1 MQITGSPWVAR
12 RNFLRVLSVH
22 AVGGTV
28 PSWAQPA
35 RTQGGARP
43 LTVAQIV
50 DMSAR
55 QVDVTKDFLLGS
67 RIAWQEINAKGG
79 LQGAPVKH
87 LVMEV
92 DGSLASLRDALH
104 TIRADAQC
112 ALLFGTAGD
121 PAASQITAWI
131 EQEAGGLAHVAPWLH
146 NTANLAHTGTYP
158 IFATRQEQI
167 AHAIKSLAVMGVNH
181 IGVVYGTAQ
190 EHTDYH
196 QDVAS
201 MVKALKLS
209 VTALQTQGDLLNLAK
224 SLRQDSPRILLFI
237 GGSPE
242 LIRFTQGIE
251 KQATQRYVIATSD
264 VNLQSMAQLGTS
276 RYAPIIATQ
285 VVPMVNSNLP
295 LVKAFRTALGKL
307 ADEAPSAL
315 SLAGY
320 VAARYTYEV
329 LQSVDGAITRKSALQ
344 AFSRRA
350 PVDLGG
356 LRIAPDARGSATP
369 FVTQSMTTAD
379 GRLVG

>member
-1 MQITGSPWVAR
+1 MQIAGTSGVTR
-12 RNFLRVLSVH
+12 RNFLQILAAQTVGISV
-22 AVGGTV
+22 
-28 PSWAQPA
+28 PIWAQPA
-35 RTQGGARP
+35 RAPSGARP

-67 RIAWQEINAKGG
+67 RVAWQEINAKGG

-92 DGSLASLRDALH
+92 DGTVPSLRDALN
-104 TIRADAQC
+104 TIRADGQC

-121 PAASQITAWI
+121 TAAAQITAWA

-146 NTANLAHTGTYP
+146 STAQIAHTGTFP
-158 IFATRQEQI
+158 IFATRPEQF
-167 AHAIKSLAVMGVNH
+167 AHAIKSLSVMGVHH
-181 IGVVYGTAQ
+181 IGVVYGSAQ
-190 EHTDYH
+190 EHSLYH
-196 QDVAS
+196 QELAS
-201 MVKALKLS
+201 FGGALKLS
-209 VTALQTQGDLLNLAK
+209 ITPFQTQGDLLSLAQ
-224 SLRQDSPRILLFI
+224 SLRPDSPRILLFI
-237 GGSPE
+237 GGTPE
-242 LIRFTQGIE
+242 LVRFTQGIQ
-251 KQATQRYVIATSD
+251 KQATQRYVIAMSD
-264 VNLQSMAQLGTS
+264 VNLQSMSQLGIS

-320 VAARYTYEV
+320 VAARYAYEV
-329 LQSVDGAITRKSALQ
+329 LQSVDGAITRRSALQ

-356 LRIAPDARGSATP
+356 LRIAPDGKASSTP
-369 FVTQSMTTAD
+369 FVTQSMIAPD